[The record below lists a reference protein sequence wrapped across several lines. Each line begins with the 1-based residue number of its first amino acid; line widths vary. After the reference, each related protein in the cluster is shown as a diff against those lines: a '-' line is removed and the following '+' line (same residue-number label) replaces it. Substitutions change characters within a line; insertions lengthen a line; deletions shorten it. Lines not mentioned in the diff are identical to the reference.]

1 MLKVNLRGPLTL
13 ALTVT
18 SISIVL
24 GLLGILILGHYLDGA
39 AQAMRDKRYA
49 AAQAANLTPRITEL
63 RSQEARAAGF
73 ERVFSLLL
81 PKQDQLLE
89 VPRVIEQL
97 ARSYNV
103 EATFQFLGSPAL
115 DVTSATPLPF
125 SLSAKGTPT
134 DLAAYLRNLE
144 VTNPRYMLSVER
156 VELNAVVLTPE
167 TSQLGVTGSV
177 YYQP

>member
-1 MLKVNLRGPLTL
+1 VLQTKLKGPLTV

-18 SISIVL
+18 GLSIAIGLAGVL
-24 GLLGILILGHYLDGA
+24 LFGYYLDGA

-63 RSQEARAAGF
+63 RAQETGAAGY
-73 ERVFSLLL
+73 ERIFSLLL

-97 ARSYNV
+97 ANSYSV

-115 DVTSATPLPF
+115 DVTAATPLPF
-125 SLSAKGTPT
+125 GLNAKGTPEN
-134 DLAAYLRNLE
+134 LAAYLRNLE
-144 VTNPRYMLSVER
+144 VTNPRYMIGVER
-156 VELNAVVLTPE
+156 VELSGVVLTPE
-167 TSQLGVTGSV
+167 TSQLSVQGSL